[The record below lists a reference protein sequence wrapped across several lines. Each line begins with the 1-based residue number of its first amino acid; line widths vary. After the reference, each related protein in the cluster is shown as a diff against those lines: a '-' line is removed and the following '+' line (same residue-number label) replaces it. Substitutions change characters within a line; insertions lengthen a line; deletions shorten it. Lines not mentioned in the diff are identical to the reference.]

1 MIFQAASQL
10 LQPVIQALVDQFDA
24 AFQPAPQQRFIE
36 RRHLEITGLFG
47 SLHIQRD
54 YYSDEQKGHCPADAA
69 LALEGAYTPA
79 LARMMYRSAAK
90 NSYAEASKDLF
101 EYAAVKVCDR
111 QIQRLVQDVA
121 PAVGPWLKTQAPQSE
136 TGGLMYVLG
145 DGTGVPMRKECLV
158 GRKGKQSDGSAK
170 TREAKL
176 GCVFLQTEVDEK
188 GHPIRKEDSTTY
200 IGTFEGAAPF
210 GLLLRQE
217 ALRRGMATIGK
228 LIFLGDGA
236 AWIWELVRV
245 NFPLAIMILDFYHA
259 LQHVHGLVE
268 AIWGKETVEGKKRIK
283 SWKGCLLKDKAG
295 EVISQAKAQLER
307 SLDTEK
313 ARKEIGYLE
322 NNLERMTYGT
332 FRKAGYFIG
341 SGVVEAG
348 CKTVIGQRMKCS
360 GMFWSE
366 EGGQGMLDLRCAFLS
381 DRLNPFCEA
390 RAAEHVARNDPL
402 KLVA

>member
-1 MIFQAASQL
+1 
-10 LQPVIQALVDQFDA
+10 
-24 AFQPAPQQRFIE
+24 
-36 RRHLEITGLFG
+36 
-47 SLHIQRD
+47 
-54 YYSDEQKGHCPADAA
+54 
-69 LALEGAYTPA
+69 
-79 LARMMYRSAAK
+79 
-90 NSYAEASKDLF
+90 
-101 EYAAVKVCDR
+101 
-111 QIQRLVQDVA
+111 
-121 PAVGPWLKTQAPQSE
+121 
-136 TGGLMYVLG
+136 
-145 DGTGVPMRKECLV
+145 
-158 GRKGKQSDGSAK
+158 
-170 TREAKL
+170 
-176 GCVFLQTEVDEK
+176 VDEE

-313 ARKEIGYLE
+313 ARKEIWRG
-322 NNLERMTYGT
+322 R
-332 FRKAGYFIG
+332 
-341 SGVVEAG
+341 SGRA
-348 CKTVIGQRMKCS
+348 CS
-360 GMFWSE
+360 G
-366 EGGQGMLDLRCAFLS
+366 
-381 DRLNPFCEA
+381 
-390 RAAEHVARNDPL
+390 RAPGP
-402 KLVA
+402 